1 MSDSVTPEP
10 ATIRVEI
17 AYVDAQVEFL
27 REIALPA
34 GATVEDALR
43 ESGVREILAQAAAV
57 MRFGIWGRIVEQA
70 QPLRDGD
77 RVELYREL
85 KIDPKEA
92 RRLRATRSR

>member
-1 MSDSVTPEP
+1 M
-10 ATIRVEI
+10 IRIEV

-27 REIALPA
+27 REIELPA

-43 ESGVREILAQAAAV
+43 ESGVREASAEAAAATRV
-57 MRFGIWGRIVEQA
+57 GIWSKIVEPM

-77 RVELYREL
+77 RVELYRDL

-92 RRLRATRSR
+92 RRLRAAKRT